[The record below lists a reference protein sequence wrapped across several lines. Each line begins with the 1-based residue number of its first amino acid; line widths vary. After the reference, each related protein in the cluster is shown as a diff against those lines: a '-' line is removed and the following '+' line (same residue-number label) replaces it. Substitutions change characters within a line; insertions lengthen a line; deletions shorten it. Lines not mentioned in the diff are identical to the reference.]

1 MQGSFAAPWRHNS
14 IMQIGIIGAGSIGST
29 LAKLWA
35 DAGHD
40 IRLASRHPDQLK
52 PLVDEIGQR
61 ASAGAPREAATFGDV
76 VMLTVPLKAIPDLAR
91 DLAPVL
97 GGKIVMDT
105 GNAYERR
112 DGDAARQA
120 ASNQGGSAAWAAAMF
135 PKARWVKAFN
145 TVYYK
150 TLESEAHRKGD
161 QVGIPLASD
170 DRDAMQVVARLVQ
183 DAGFDPVPVGALARG
198 KEFEPDTRT
207 YNTGMS
213 GEELRKIFREL

>member
-1 MQGSFAAPWRHNS
+1 MR
-14 IMQIGIIGAGSIGST
+14 IGIIGAGSIGST

-40 IRLASRHPDQLK
+40 VRLASRHPDQLK

-61 ASAGAPREAATFGDV
+61 ASAGTPSEAARFGDV

-91 DLAPVL
+91 DLAPL
-97 GGKIVMDT
+97 LAGKIVMDT
-105 GNAYERR
+105 GNSYERR

-120 ASNQGGSAAWAAAMF
+120 ASHPAGSAAWTAAMF

-150 TLESEAHRKGD
+150 TLESEAHRKGE

-170 DRDAMQVVARLVQ
+170 DRDALQIVAGLVK
-183 DAGFDPVPVGALARG
+183 DAGFDPVAVGALARG

-213 GEELRKIFREL
+213 GEEIRKILR